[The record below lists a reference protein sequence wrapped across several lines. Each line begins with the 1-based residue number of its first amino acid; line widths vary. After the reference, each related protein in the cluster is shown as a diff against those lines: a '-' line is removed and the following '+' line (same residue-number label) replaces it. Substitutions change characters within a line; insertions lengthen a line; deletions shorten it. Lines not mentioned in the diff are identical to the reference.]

1 MSILNAIYWNV
12 SPEIFSLGPIHVRY
26 YGLLFATG
34 FMISF
39 YIVQKFYK
47 DAGLDPMEVDK
58 LTIYTV
64 IGAVIGAR
72 LGHVLFYESDYYLQN
87 PSEILKVWHGGLA
100 SHGGVIGI
108 LISTWLYTIKNK
120 RPYLWVLDRIV
131 VPSALT
137 GSLIRFGNLM
147 NSEIY
152 GHETSLPWGFVFQQ
166 NGEIIP
172 KHPTQIYESLAYL
185 LIFVFLSFLYRR
197 ADGKIHRGMLVGWF
211 LITVF
216 GFRFFIEL
224 IKNNQVAM
232 EANMS
237 MNMGQWLSIP
247 MVLFGII
254 LLVYSP
260 KQKIDTFKD

>member
-1 MSILNAIYWNV
+1 MGILDVIYWNV

-39 YIVQKFYK
+39 YIVQKFYR
-47 DAGLDPMEVDK
+47 DAGANPMEVDQ

-64 IGAVIGAR
+64 AGAVLGAR
-72 LGHVLFYESDYYLQN
+72 LGHVLFYEPSYYLHN

-108 LISTWLYTIKNK
+108 LISTWLYTRKYK

-166 NGEIIP
+166 NGEVVP
-172 KHPTQIYESLAYL
+172 KHPTQIYESLAYMI
-185 LIFVFLSFLYRR
+185 IFVFLYLLYNKFS
-197 ADGKIHRGMLVGWF
+197 GKIRRGMLVGWF
-211 LITVF
+211 LITIF
-216 GFRFFIEL
+216 SFRFFIEL
-224 IKNNQVAM
+224 IKNNQVIM
-232 EANMS
+232 ESDMT
-237 MNMGQWLSIP
+237 MNIGQWLSIP
-247 MVLFGII
+247 MVIFGIV
-254 LLVYSP
+254 LLFYSRN
-260 KQKIDTFKD
+260 QVVDTFKN

>member
-1 MSILNAIYWNV
+1 MSIFNVIYWNV
-12 SPEIFSLGPIHVRY
+12 SPEIFSIGPIHLRY

-47 DAGLDPMEVDK
+47 DANLDPMEVDK

-64 IGAVIGAR
+64 VGAIIGAR
-72 LGHVLFYESDYYLQN
+72 FGHVLFYEPVYYFHN

-108 LISTWLYTIKNK
+108 VISTFLYSKKYK

-137 GSLIRFGNLM
+137 GSLIRLGNLM

-152 GHETSLPWGFVFQQ
+152 GHKTSLPWGFVFQQ
-166 NGEIIP
+166 NGEVVP

-185 LIFVFLSFLYRR
+185 IIFVFLYLLYRK
-197 ADGKIHRGMLVGWF
+197 AKGKIHRGFLVGWF
-211 LITVF
+211 LVTVF
-216 GFRFFIEL
+216 GFRFFIEF
-224 IKNNQVAM
+224 IKNNQVAR
-232 EANMS
+232 EANMTL
-237 MNMGQWLSIP
+237 NTGQWLSIP
-247 MVLFGII
+247 LVIFGVLLII
-254 LLVYSP
+254 ASFK
-260 KQKIDTFKD
+260 KQIDVFKS